1 MKVSAY
7 AVPKAGVPLE
17 PLVIERRDLR
27 PRDVLV
33 KIHFSG
39 ICHSDIHQGRDEW
52 FTNTFPMVPGHEI
65 AGTVEAI
72 GSDVTAFAVGDHVG
86 VGVFVDSCKTCD
98 ECVAGNGQYCAEG
111 MVGTYADVERDG
123 DNRRSDIPTQGGYST
138 HIVVDERYVL
148 RIPKNLPLDAA
159 APLLCAGIT
168 VYSPL
173 KHWNVGPGSRVGVMG
188 LGGLGHMAVQL
199 AAAMGAEVTLISHSP
214 GKEADGRELGAAKF
228 LLSSDK
234 GAMAAA
240 YKSLD
245 FIVNAVSA
253 DIDVDRYMHLLDND
267 GVMCL
272 VGLPIAPLS
281 IKPFTLTAARRSLAG
296 SQIGGI
302 AETQEMLDF
311 CGEHNVVSKIER
323 IGAKQINEAWDRVV
337 DSDVRYRFV
346 IDTATLPSINA

>member
-7 AVPKAGVPLE
+7 AVPSAGQPLE
-17 PLVIERRDLR
+17 PFIVERRDLR

-33 KIHFSG
+33 NILFSG
-39 ICHSDIHQGRDEW
+39 VCHSDIHQGRDEW

-65 AGTVEAI
+65 AGTVEAV
-72 GSDVTAFAVGDHVG
+72 GSDVTAYAVGDHVG
-86 VGVFVDSCKTCD
+86 VGVFVDSCKNCD
-98 ECVAGNGQYCAEG
+98 ECTAGRQQYCAEG
-111 MVGTYADVERDG
+111 MVGTYGDRERDE
-123 DNRRSDIPTQGGYST
+123 DNRRSDVVTQGGYST

-148 RIPKNLPLDAA
+148 RIPTSLPLDAA

-173 KHWNVGPGSRVGVMG
+173 KHWNVGPGTRVGVMG

-214 GKEADGRELGAAKF
+214 GKEGDGRELGATKF

-234 GAMAAA
+234 AAMAAA
-240 YKSLD
+240 FKSLD

-272 VGLPIAPLS
+272 VGLPIEAIA

-302 AETQEMLDF
+302 HETQEMLDF
-311 CGEHNVVSKIER
+311 CGEHGVVSKIELVNAE
-323 IGAKQINEAWDRVV
+323 GINDAWDRVV
-337 DSDVRYRFV
+337 DSDIRYRFV
-346 IDTATLPSINA
+346 IDTSTLPAVD